1 MRAPRVSSGS
11 AFTASVSSWPGAM
24 SRSLFMSLILCLI
37 AGFAASGDALAQAN
51 LDIDT
56 PAIRS
61 LTASMQQRHAQ
72 LLPYYNN
79 GAVGVSRD
87 GLVALH
93 NAGAVPLA
101 QRAQVNAIIA
111 AENQDRLALYREIA
125 RANGHPEWEADIRAK
140 FGERW
145 IAKAQPGWWVQD
157 ARGAWRQK

>member
-1 MRAPRVSSGS
+1 MRAARASIRS
-11 AFTASVSSWPGAM
+11 AFFAAVAAM
-24 SRSLFMSLILCLI
+24 IVGL
-37 AGFAASGDALAQAN
+37 AASGGAMAQAN

-61 LTASMQQRHAQ
+61 LTASMQQRHQQ
-72 LLPYYNN
+72 LLPYYQS

-87 GLVALH
+87 GLIALRD
-93 NAGAVPLA
+93 AKAVPLA

-157 ARGAWRQK
+157 PRGGWLRK

>member
-1 MRAPRVSSGS
+1 MRVFRASIGS
-11 AFTASVSSWPGAM
+11 AFIAV
-24 SRSLFMSLILCLI
+24 ILSMMI
-37 AGFAASGDALAQAN
+37 GFVAIGSAHAQAN

-72 LLPYYNN
+72 LLPYYTS

-93 NAGAVPLA
+93 NANAVPLA

-111 AENQDRLALYREIA
+111 AENQDRLALYKEIA

-145 IAKAQPGWWVQD
+145 VAKAQSGWWVQD
-157 ARGAWRQK
+157 ARGAWRRK

>member
-1 MRAPRVSSGS
+1 MYLFRASIWSTLMAVVV
-11 AFTASVSSWPGAM
+11 TAT
-24 SRSLFMSLILCLI
+24 
-37 AGFAASGDALAQAN
+37 AGFVGSGKAFAQAN

-72 LLPYYNN
+72 LLPYYAN

-93 NAGAVPLA
+93 DANAVALA

-145 IAKAQPGWWVQD
+145 IAKAQTGWWVQD
-157 ARGAWRQK
+157 ARGAWRKK